1 MTGSSDGWWWGWQA
15 RGRTAAHRRCVAFP
29 ACALGSARGGP
40 HSLRERNPSRAPV
53 RIDGSC
59 GFVPHRWRRVQSSSW
74 GTSASRYRLWVC
86 VCACCDGTR
95 GARALLVR
103 APSSVTRPRCA
114 GPRVQ
119 DPAHVSVAKDGTV
132 EVQLDSNPTTG
143 YTWRVAPLTT
153 WEPTT
158 HARTCHHAQEAGGAV
173 TRHRSSRLALPSRA
187 AGHSAEAR
195 ADFFTSACV
204 PLATRVQ
211 DIGIG
216 EQRSGTDGLAVHFQ
230 KRRGDGGR
238 GWYPDL
244 HVQGCRPG
252 REYARVC
259 VQGATRPCVCVC
271 VRARARMSKHC

>member
-1 MTGSSDGWWWGWQA
+1 MRFRAAQVATSAVVKLGYVGKQVSTVGVRVRVLRWDQ
-15 RGRTAAHRRCVAFP
+15 GR
-29 ACALGSARGGP
+29 
-40 HSLRERNPSRAPV
+40 SRAP
-53 RIDGSC
+53 
-59 GFVPHRWRRVQSSSW
+59 
-74 GTSASRYRLWVC
+74 
-86 VCACCDGTR
+86 
-95 GARALLVR
+95 
-103 APSSVTRPRCA
+103 RPRSFVCDSLPLRWTACA
-114 GPRVQ
+114 GASTRVGCQ
-119 DPAHVSVAKDGTV
+119 GRDGGGAARQQPHDGLHLASCPAHHVGTH
-132 EVQLDSNPTTG
+132 N
-143 YTWRVAPLTT
+143 
-153 WEPTT
+153 
-158 HARTCHHAQEAGGAV
+158 ARSHLPSRAQEAGGAV

-271 VRARARMSKHC
+271 ARARARMSKHC